1 MDAERIKLIE
11 KAVEQATGMRM
22 GAIMRPTHA
31 WKEATA
37 KRVLYFMLD
46 EAGMRYPDIAKYY
59 GVKRANVWASIRKAN
74 ETIEF
79 DKELTILVNKAS
91 EFIRQHSIV

>member
-1 MDAERIKLIE
+1 MYEAVIKRIERQ
-11 KAVEQATGMRM
+11 VEDATGMTM
-22 GAIMRPTHA
+22 EQIMRPTHK

-59 GVKRANVWASIRKAN
+59 GVKRANVWASIRKAKY
-74 ETIEF
+74 TYMF
-79 DKELTILVNKAS
+79 DKELTTLIQRAKQY
-91 EFIRQHSIV
+91 EI

>member
-1 MDAERIKLIE
+1 MYEAVIKRIERQ
-11 KAVEQATGMRM
+11 VEDATGMTM
-22 GAIMRPTHA
+22 EQIMRPTHA

-59 GVKRANVWASIRKAN
+59 GVKRANVWASIRKAKY
-74 ETIEF
+74 TYMF
-79 DKELTILVNKAS
+79 DKELTTLIQRAKQY
-91 EFIRQHSIV
+91 EI

>member
-1 MDAERIKLIE
+1 MYEAVIKRIERQ
-11 KAVEQATGMRM
+11 VEDATGMTM
-22 GAIMRPTHA
+22 EQIMQPTHA

-59 GVKRANVWASIRKAN
+59 GVKRANVWASIRKAKY
-74 ETIEF
+74 TYMF
-79 DKELTILVNKAS
+79 DKELTTLIQRAKQY
-91 EFIRQHSIV
+91 EI

>member
-1 MDAERIKLIE
+1 MYEAVIKRIERQVEDATCMTM
-11 KAVEQATGMRM
+11 EQ
-22 GAIMRPTHA
+22 IMRPTHA

-59 GVKRANVWASIRKAN
+59 GVKRANVWASIRKAKY
-74 ETIEF
+74 TYMF
-79 DKELTILVNKAS
+79 DKELTTLIQRAKQY
-91 EFIRQHSIV
+91 EI

>member
-1 MDAERIKLIE
+1 MYEAVIKRIERQ
-11 KAVEQATGMRM
+11 VEDATGMTM
-22 GAIMRPTHA
+22 EQIMRPTHK

-59 GVKRANVWASIRKAN
+59 GVKRANVWASIRKAKY
-74 ETIEF
+74 TYMF
-79 DKELTILVNKAS
+79 DKELTTLIQRVKQY
-91 EFIRQHSIV
+91 EI

>member
-22 GAIMRPTHA
+22 SAIMRPTHA

-37 KRVLYFMLD
+37 KRVLFYLLD
-46 EAGMRYPDIAKYY
+46 KAGMRYPDIAKYY
-59 GVKRANVWASIRKAN
+59 GVKRANVWASIRKAKY
-74 ETIEF
+74 TYMF
-79 DKELTILVNKAS
+79 DKELTTLIQRAKQY
-91 EFIRQHSIV
+91 EI

>member
-1 MDAERIKLIE
+1 MYEAVIKRIERQ
-11 KAVEQATGMRM
+11 VEDATGMRM
-22 GAIMRPTHA
+22 DAIMRPTHA

-59 GVKRANVWASIRKAN
+59 GVKRANVWASIRKAKD
-74 ETIEF
+74 TYMF
-79 DKELTILVNKAS
+79 DKELTTLIQRAKQY
-91 EFIRQHSIV
+91 EI